1 MATDNEKNEDIIQ
14 VGKLVFFRN
23 VLLFE
28 NTAYQISNICSIW
41 VENKSYTVEHEFPK
55 DDFWGGIFWGG
66 ILLSLGVYNGNNNW
80 WILATI
86 IGGLLIFGSVIT
98 LLTYKSESHY
108 SKFSLAFELNSGKHT
123 YFTSSDEDFVNR
135 AAHSLVQ
142 TMSRGISNE
151 EKLVLNFDNKTINI
165 EKATN
170 SNIIGGNVY
179 NSLVDSV

>member
-41 VENKSYTVEHEFPK
+41 VENKSYKVKNKFPK
-55 DDFWGGIFWGG
+55 DDFWGCLFWGG
-66 ILLSLGVYNGNNNW
+66 GLLFLGIYKD

-86 IGGLLIFGSVIT
+86 LGGILIFSAIVM
-98 LLTYKSESHY
+98 LLTYKPETHY
-108 SKFSLAFELNSGKHT
+108 SKFSLAFELNSGRYT

-135 AAHSLVQ
+135 AAYSLVQ
-142 TMSRGISNE
+142 TISRGISDE

-165 EKATN
+165 QKATN
-170 SNIIGGNVY
+170 SNIIGGNIS
-179 NSLVDSV
+179 NSLVNSV